1 MDGWVGVRVHDCIGA
16 IARKKDKGDSGTKR
30 YLGNQPRQVNRKM
43 VGLKKL
49 GGAVEQR
56 KMLKHS
62 ELSKTD
68 RAHVESRTSKV

>member
-1 MDGWVGVRVHDCIGA
+1 MCVYMTVLAQLRA
-16 IARKKDKGDSGTKR
+16 KKDRGDSGTKR

>member
-1 MDGWVGVRVHDCIGA
+1 MDGLVCVYMTVLAQLRA
-16 IARKKDKGDSGTKR
+16 KKDRGDSGTKR

-56 KMLKHS
+56 KM
-62 ELSKTD
+62 
-68 RAHVESRTSKV
+68 